1 MGFCIIKPNK
11 HQLWDEIAE
20 VVGNENRGLIKY
32 WYNVAHDNRFL
43 EASANDIVL
52 NEEGEPTFS
61 SLLKAANTTEYN
73 EKIKETLNKKIG
85 AGEMTYKEACEKLFN
100 FNKNSNYNDK
110 YLATIQRTEGGKVR
124 LFITEKTNKTTKDLY
139 KQLKNGSIAERLQ
152 AKLNECG
159 VTYEF
164 LENAKFEGRYST
176 MNSERVLN
184 GLNALISIRDGHI
197 VDETLAEEAGHF
209 VIGSLRDSAL
219 VKRLENALNT
229 DVIKDIFGEELENKN
244 FGAQPRREVAGYLV
258 GQALL
263 NKLTHNNV
271 WNKLANRIAY
281 ISKKIFA
288 KITRNDTLKLKN
300 EAINNANQL
309 AKSFLNDAE
318 FEGTV
323 EEALETKE
331 TFYQA
336 DKHAIERTFEGVR
349 NTLMKLRDVLSIY
362 DKEAASAVNGIINA
376 AAKDYSNIDMIMR
389 QQATNGLFMFIDGL
403 MGQIAP
409 IRKQMAV
416 VRQHMESNSD
426 YWNNFVQDGKTLRQY
441 RDTVKAVVECIDI
454 INKYVQTLSP
464 ESKDYNQRTVFMDE
478 GGGVLKETTQYL
490 KNIAFELQNLIKG
503 ENTNLENE
511 VFDLTKG
518 FYCKFLEGVYGR
530 SFIHVGQQRIFKA
543 GRQVV
548 VAEQNVKISELL
560 DAISEDGSDLGRL
573 LGAMYNSSDA
583 INQIVFKAYKAAE
596 TEAAVRTIS
605 LHDQL
610 RALKKRANS
619 INMSNS
625 EFYEVDEK
633 GHYTGNFLDLY
644 NYGKY
649 EREYDEMKLEFKKK
663 FAEKYKDYYDERDLA
678 IKFSTEF
685 AEARH
690 EFLRKTHNQKELPGG
705 KIIWVLKDEYVN
717 KEYLRKFGYNELYDY
732 DDLYTQIFN
741 KGHEGTLSEKEQ
753 LLFDIKK
760 LKRELDR
767 ELPQGSTVSNR
778 APQFKTSLFHRMGN
792 AFIGNDNIV
801 IKGKNAILAGLNAC
815 GATFVMNATEGDF
828 GSDMHN
834 TDDDFQMIKNPYYD
848 DYMRLDRLPLYGIK
862 KVQKYTQFSTDIWNG
877 LAMYGNMAYK
887 YTAKDKIINVLE
899 LGKSVLGNRKIGG
912 YEQSIIDGAKL
923 LAKDGG
929 RYKKESINPKLNY
942 LEETRVEGTGI
953 NTDALLNS
961 VETPNYYKRYL
972 AFLDRQMYQH
982 PYMKKSL
989 RDVAKVYG
997 QNWLATV
1004 FGAGGGSKTVQN
1016 IIHGTNKLTG
1026 IVALGGNAGVALVS
1040 LADGLVEIIKE
1051 AGAHENFTQ
1060 ASLLEAITIF
1070 ARMNI
1075 GNTAASIGL
1084 SIPILNV
1091 ASNTK
1096 FNGSDLHLL
1105 NRFWEI
1111 ATTAEDE
1118 VKKWNTQNL
1127 PSIDALAMKM
1137 LYSGMSVGTLAMN
1150 MIPAI
1155 AMLRTNYIYTDKGE
1169 KISLFEW
1176 SMKYAKQNETTS
1188 IVDKNFKVAS
1198 MSMPKGNFFRNAE
1211 DAVRY
1216 DILNT
1221 AKKHLNDFIESED
1234 EAVKD
1239 FTFNETQLDLIRNE
1253 SGDSLRKLDI
1263 QEDSNGDYT
1272 VNLTKDQAKEFLKHT
1287 EFTIDKLTW
1296 GVKDMAQ
1303 FKTYMR
1309 SVLNNMHG
1317 MYDFDS
1323 SNVAQQTILGGLWAH
1338 MKGYVFGLVRRRFAT
1353 SGYNMYAKSDDG
1365 FGGVVEGSLVTAF
1378 KGLTS
1383 IFYNRRTFLKFML
1396 ATFLGAA
1403 DIAGGGLIN
1412 SALNRLHFVDRD
1424 YLQEWGTNI
1433 LIKEGFCQQAYAN
1446 IKRTIGDYILALL
1459 LNMAFG
1465 YFSQPPEDDP
1475 YYDLTY
1481 NNPWEFIN
1489 RGAINAKY
1497 ITIKQAI
1504 EEANQAYK
1512 ENRLPKYECFGRT
1525 YVRITDLIMYKFDEN
1540 GESPELCTDEELL
1553 KRFGTRQNVE
1563 RIKKIRT
1570 NELRGINRYHDVR
1583 PLDTRACIR
1592 YIVGRVAN
1600 DNSAFNDIFFLTNK
1614 ESATRRELK
1623 GLANFGMEMIAPA
1636 MISWLGETFYMYAR
1650 TYNLIG
1656 DDYKW
1661 MHSVKALDEHID
1673 SFIQDNYT
1681 KNAPSKST
1689 ILENLIT
1696 MYKKDPNWVSN
1707 SIFKDD
1713 TEVLDYMLD
1722 NNLSKLSDL
1731 NSLFDDTFYSKNT
1744 YPYKKYDAKV
1754 DKHIQKMLPFVRS
1767 IWTAYNA
1774 KDSFDSFMFA
1784 SRK

>member
-20 VVGNENRGLIKY
+20 VVGSENRELIKY

-124 LFITEKTNKTTKDLY
+124 LFITERTNKTTKDLY

-152 AKLNECG
+152 AKLNEYG

-164 LENAKFEGRYST
+164 LENTQFEGRYST
-176 MNSERVLN
+176 MNSEKVLN
-184 GLNALISIRDGHI
+184 GLNALISIRDGNI

-209 VIGSLRDSAL
+209 VIGSLRNSAL

-229 DVIKDIFGEELENKN
+229 DVIKDIFGEELENKD

-263 NKLTHNNV
+263 NRLNHNSV

-300 EAINNANQL
+300 EAINIANQL

-318 FEGTV
+318 FEGTI

-336 DKHAIERTFEGVR
+336 DKHAVERTFEGVR
-349 NTLMKLRDVLSIY
+349 NTLMKLRDVLSVY
-362 DKEAASAVNGIINA
+362 DKEAAAAVSGIINDV
-376 AAKDYSNIDMIMR
+376 AKDYSNIDMVMR

-403 MGQIAP
+403 MGQIIP

-441 RDTVKAVVECIDI
+441 RDTVKAVVECVDI

-464 ESKDYNQRTVFMDE
+464 ESKDYNQRTAFMDE

-490 KNIAFELQNLIKG
+490 KDVAFELQNLIKG
-503 ENTNLENE
+503 ENSNLEKE
-511 VFDLTKG
+511 MFDLTKG
-518 FYCKFLEGVYGR
+518 FYCKFLESVYGR
-530 SFIHVGQQRIFKA
+530 SFIHVGQQRIFKS

-548 VAEQNVKISELL
+548 VAEHDVKISELL
-560 DAISEDGSDLGRL
+560 DAISEDGSTLGRF

-619 INMSNS
+619 SNMSNS
-625 EFYEVDEK
+625 EFYEVDEN

-649 EREYDEMKLEFKKK
+649 EREYNEMKLEFKKK

-690 EFLRKTHNQKELPGG
+690 EFLKKTHNQKELPGG
-705 KIIWVLKDEYVN
+705 KIVWVLKDEYVN
-717 KEYLRKFGYNELYDY
+717 KEYLRKFGYNESYDY

-741 KGHEGTLSEKEQ
+741 KGSEGTLSEKEQ

-778 APQFKTSLFHRMGN
+778 APQFKTSLFHRLGN
-792 AFIGNDNIV
+792 AFIGNDNIA

-834 TDDDFQMIKNPYYD
+834 TDDDFQIVKNPYYD

-887 YTAKDKIINVLE
+887 YAAKDKIINVLE
-899 LGKSVLGNRKIGG
+899 LGKSVLGKRKIGG

-942 LEETRVEGTGI
+942 LEETRVEGTGLS
-953 NTDALLNS
+953 TEDTLNS

-972 AFLDRQMYQH
+972 AFLDKQMYQH

-989 RDVAKVYG
+989 RNVVRINK
-997 QNWLATV
+997 QNWLTAA
-1004 FGAGGGSKTVQN
+1004 FGGGSKTIQN
-1016 IIHGTNKLTG
+1016 VLHSANKITG
-1026 IVALGGNAGVALVS
+1026 IVALGGNLGVAAVS

-1060 ASLLEAITIF
+1060 ASLLEALTIF

-1075 GNTAASIGL
+1075 GNTAASVGL
-1084 SIPILNV
+1084 SIPILNA

-1118 VKKWNTQNL
+1118 AKKWNTQNL

-1137 LYSGMSVGTLAMN
+1137 LYSGMSAGTLAMN

-1155 AMLRTNYIYTDKGE
+1155 AMLRTNYIYTKYGE
-1169 KISLFEW
+1169 KISLFRW

-1188 IVDKNFKVAS
+1188 IVDKNFKAAS

-1211 DAVRY
+1211 DADKY
-1216 DILNT
+1216 GILQI
-1221 AKKHLNDFIESED
+1221 AKKNLDNFIESED
-1234 EAVKD
+1234 ETVRD
-1239 FTFNETQLDLIRNE
+1239 VIFDGTQLDLIRKE
-1253 SGDSLRKLDI
+1253 SGDFLRKLDI
-1263 QEDSNGDYT
+1263 QEDPNGYYT

-1287 EFTIDKLTW
+1287 EFTMDKLTW

-1303 FKTYMR
+1303 FKAYMR

-1323 SNVAQQTILGGLWAH
+1323 SNAAQQTILGGLWAH

-1353 SGYNMYAKSDDG
+1353 SSYNMYAKSDDG
-1365 FGGVVEGSLVTAF
+1365 FGGIVEGSLVTAF

-1383 IFYNRRTFLKFML
+1383 IFYSRRTFLKFML

-1403 DIAGGGLIN
+1403 DVAGGGLIN
-1412 SALNRLHFVDRD
+1412 SALNRMDFVDKD
-1424 YLQEWGTNI
+1424 YLQELGTNI

-1446 IKRTIGDYILALL
+1446 IKRTIGDYALALL
-1459 LNMAFG
+1459 LNAAFG

-1489 RGAINAKY
+1489 RGAINNKFA
-1497 ITIKQAI
+1497 AFRPVI
-1504 EEANQAYK
+1504 EEACQAYR
-1512 ENRLPKYECFGRT
+1512 ENRLPKYELFGRT
-1525 YVRITDLIMYKFDEN
+1525 YFRMTDILMYKFDEN
-1540 GESPELCTDEELL
+1540 GGSPELCTDKELL
-1553 KRFGTRQNVE
+1553 ERFGTRQNVDKL
-1563 RIKKIRT
+1563 KKIRT
-1570 NELRGINRYHDVR
+1570 NELRGINRYYDAR
-1583 PLDTRACIR
+1583 PVDTRACIR
-1592 YIVGRVAN
+1592 YILGRVAN

-1614 ESATRRELK
+1614 ESATKRELK

-1636 MISWLGETFYMYAR
+1636 MVSQLGEIFYMYAR
-1650 TYNLIG
+1650 TYGWMGQDN
-1656 DDYKW
+1656 KW
-1661 MHSVKALDEHID
+1661 MHSVKTFDEHIH
-1673 SFIQDNYT
+1673 SFIKDNYMT
-1681 KNAPSKST
+1681 NVPSKRT
-1689 ILENLIT
+1689 VVENLLT
-1696 MYKKDPNWVSN
+1696 MYKKDPNWVNN

-1713 TEVLDYMLD
+1713 TEILDYMLD
-1722 NNLSKLSDL
+1722 NNLSELSDL
-1731 NSLFDDTFYSKNT
+1731 DNLFKDTFYSKNN
-1744 YPYKKYDAKV
+1744 YPYKRYDAKV
-1754 DKHIQKMLPFVRS
+1754 DRYIQKITPFIRS
-1767 IWTAYNA
+1767 IQTAYNA
-1774 KDSFDSFMFA
+1774 KESFDSFMFA